1 MKSILNE
8 AYNSNKKAKRFIEVF
23 AKRLTPDQTNTQAP
37 TTEQIEI
44 TFRNI
49 DDDDAKQISSSIVP
63 NAKIFKSTK
72 TSKNGTFKLTAISF
86 LVPDAKFA
94 KWLRMV
100 LPKIQTVLENS
111 NNTIYQNLNDFQNK
125 VMDAV
130 YDAPSQVTTERAQK
144 SIKELEEAIY
154 KAIKENRMDDALAIY
169 KKAITLIAREYGH
182 QLSPNNVKSIYAQAE
197 AAGISPSDKG
207 AATNSYWPDG
217 TEKFWPTFVRS
228 RKAWRE
234 NFGRTV
240 KDEPKM
246 QYAMNTV
253 NGVKADA
260 ATIDKRLKS
269 QGFNSIGDASLQ
281 QREKLKS
288 GGFGNGFK
296 GVGYDYSD
304 TEGPGDFF
312 LSPGLLNNLDGT
324 LTDAAIIDND
334 TWLKKIQDLKSQD
347 SQFQLSD
354 NDKRKERASSE
365 EGQAEIFIEAME
377 KLSQIPRYEGGW
389 KEMGISIQKG
399 GDPVTSYLLTV
410 QDVAKK
416 RLEINGWNNKVN
428 VDKIAQMV
436 TAAVA
441 LSTVGQS
448 KVKNLGY
455 DFSNVGSIFS
465 SFEDCKSTVLG
476 VSDHILSSL
485 HKMTS
490 KEKDEVNENVI
501 SKFFT
506 LLERIENRY
515 NDCYNYELNEGLI
528 HRPNDNVI
536 MGFLEKLGLNM
547 PNENPMDIENTENAV

>member
-8 AYNSNKKAKRFIEVF
+8 AYNSNKKANRFIEVF
-23 AKRLTPDQTNTQAP
+23 AKRLTPDQTNPQAP
-37 TTEQIEI
+37 TSEQIEI

-49 DDDDAKQISSSIVP
+49 DDDDAKQISSTIVP

-72 TSKNGTFKLTAISF
+72 TSKKGTFKLTAISF

-111 NNTIYQNLNDFQNK
+111 NNTIYQNLNDFQNR

-144 SIKELEEAIY
+144 SIKELEDAIY
-154 KAIKENRMDDALAIY
+154 KAIKENRMDDAMAIY
-169 KKAITLIAREYGH
+169 KKAISLIAREYGH
-182 QLSPNNVKSIYAQAE
+182 QLSPNNVRQIYAQAE
-197 AAGISPSDKG
+197 AAGITPSDKG

-217 TEKFWPTFVRS
+217 SEKFWPTFVRS

-234 NFGRTV
+234 QFGRTV

-253 NGVKADA
+253 YSVKADA

-269 QGFNSIGDASLQ
+269 QGFNSLSDASLQ
-281 QREKLKS
+281 QREKLKN
-288 GGFGNGFK
+288 GGIGSGFK
-296 GVGYDYSD
+296 GVGYDISD

-324 LTDAAIIDND
+324 LTDAAIVDNEE
-334 TWLKKIQDLKSQD
+334 WLKKIQDLKAQND
-347 SQFQLSD
+347 QLQLSD
-354 NDKRKERASSE
+354 SDKRKERASSE
-365 EGQAEIFIEAME
+365 EGQAEIFLDVMKKLME
-377 KLSQIPRYEGGW
+377 KPKYEGGW
-389 KEMGISIQKG
+389 SELGASIQDG
-399 GDPVTSYLLTV
+399 GDPITSYLLTV

-416 RLEINGWNNKVN
+416 RLIANGWNNKVN

-436 TAAVA
+436 TAAVS
-441 LSTVGQS
+441 LSTIGKS
-448 KVKNLGY
+448 KIDSLGY
-455 DFSNVGSIFS
+455 DFSNVSVLFN
-465 SFEDCKSTVLG
+465 SFEDCKSSVLS
-476 VSDHILSSL
+476 VSDSILSAL

-490 KEKDEVNENVI
+490 KEDNGLNENVI

-515 NDCYNYELNEGLI
+515 KEDYNYELNEGLI
-528 HRPNDNVI
+528 HRPSDEVI
-536 MGFLEKLGLNM
+536 MNFLRELGLNID
-547 PNENPMDIENTENAV
+547 ENPIDKEDTENAI